1 MKNIQ
6 ALWRALITRVASKS
20 LTEGSQTRPLAAATF
35 FVLAGPK
42 DTNVN
47 DVIPTGHLGL
57 LREAICIAR
66 NAREKSQSQQEPCSS
81 ELEYP

>member
-1 MKNIQ
+1 MTNIQ
-6 ALWRALITRVASKS
+6 VPWRALITRAALRS
-20 LTEGSQTRPLAAATF
+20 LTDGSQMSPLVAATF
-35 FVLAGPK
+35 FGFAGPK
-42 DTNVN
+42 DTNVT
-47 DVIPTGHLGL
+47 DVVPTGHLGL